1 MYTICKS
8 NGIQLELEFLVG
20 AKERSNFKVN
30 TVEIQN
36 LLSLSRS
43 GHRWNAHR
51 EGKKK
56 RNGIIATH
64 SAPIE
69 K

>member
-20 AKERSNFKVN
+20 VKERSNVKVN
-30 TVEIQN
+30 TIEIQN

-43 GHRWNAHR
+43 GIIGMHVAK
-51 EGKKK
+51 GK
-56 RNGIIATH
+56 RNGT
-64 SAPIE
+64 E
-69 K
+69 

>member
-20 AKERSNFKVN
+20 VKERSNVKVN
-30 TVEIQN
+30 TIEIQN

-43 GHRWNAHR
+43 GIIGMHVAK
-51 EGKKK
+51 GK
-56 RNGIIATH
+56 RNVT
-64 SAPIE
+64 E
-69 K
+69 

>member
-20 AKERSNFKVN
+20 VKERNSFKVN
-30 TVEIQN
+30 THEIQN

-43 GHRWNAHR
+43 GHRWNVHR
-51 EGKKK
+51 KGE
-56 RNGIIATH
+56 RNVT
-64 SAPIE
+64 E
-69 K
+69 